1 MIPYFEQP
9 RLHLGPFTIHAF
21 GALVAT
27 GVLIGTEVLKW
38 RARKVDLDVLL
49 AVRFL
54 TWVLV
59 GGFIGAHL
67 VHCLV
72 YFPRETLANPLS
84 LLKVWDGLSSFGGF
98 LGAVVG
104 AASFIKK
111 GYLGDKVWSYL
122 DLVIYAF
129 PVGWVFG
136 RTGCFVAFDHPGS
149 PTDFFLGMQEG
160 PGRGAIHNLGLYE
173 AIYTVF
179 LVLAMFLLGRKA
191 RYPGFLLGMMCILY
205 APVRFSLDF
214 LRRVDVRYAGLTPG
228 QYGSIAL
235 LLVGLYILQRQSKRS
250 KGSVQSTQPAAPVPS
265 QALRG

>member
-9 RLHLGPFTIHAF
+9 RLHLGPLTIHAF

-27 GVLIGTEVLKW
+27 GVLLGTEVMKW
-38 RARKVDLDVLL
+38 RAKKLDLDVLL

-67 VHCLV
+67 VHCFV
-72 YFPRETLANPLS
+72 YFPEQTLRNPIS
-84 LLKVWDGLSSFGGF
+84 IVKIWDGLSSFGGF

-104 AASFIKK
+104 ATLFIKK
-111 GYLGDKVWSYL
+111 GYLGGQTWQYL

-160 PGRGAIHNLGLYE
+160 PGGRAIHNLGLYE

-179 LVLAMFLLGRKA
+179 MLALVVWLGRKPRFA
-191 RYPGFLLGMMCILY
+191 GFFVGVTCIIY
-205 APVRFSLDF
+205 APVRFALDF
-214 LRRVDVRYAGLTPG
+214 WRQVDVRYGGLTPG

-235 LLVGLYILQRQSKRS
+235 LLVGIYILSRQSKAATAR
-250 KGSVQSTQPAAPVPS
+250 VAPAARTVS
-265 QALRG
+265 AT

>member
-9 RLHLGPFTIHAF
+9 RLHLGPLTIHAF

-27 GVLIGTEVLKW
+27 GVLLGTELLKW
-38 RARKVDLDVLL
+38 RAKRLDLDVML

-67 VHCLV
+67 VHCFV
-72 YFPRETLANPLS
+72 YFPEQTLQNPLS
-84 LLKVWDGLSSFGGF
+84 IFKIWDGLSSFGGF

-104 AASFIKK
+104 AVWFIKR

-129 PVGWVFG
+129 PLGWLFG

-149 PTDFFLGMQEG
+149 RTDFFLGMNHPE
-160 PGRGAIHNLGLYE
+160 RGGVIHNLGLYE
-173 AIYTVF
+173 AVYTAF
-179 LVLAMFLLGRKA
+179 MLALVLWLGRKP
-191 RYPGFLLGMMCILY
+191 RFPGFFVGVLCIVY
-205 APVRFSLDF
+205 APVRFLLDF
-214 LRRVDVRYAGLTPG
+214 LRQVDVRYGGLTPG
-228 QYGSIAL
+228 QWGSIAL
-235 LLVGLYILQRQSKRS
+235 LFTGVYILVRKSKAARATTAS
-250 KGSVQSTQPAAPVPS
+250 PIAPAGARV
-265 QALRG
+265 ARG

>member
-9 RLHLGPFTIHAF
+9 RLHLGPLTIHAF

-27 GVLIGTEVLKW
+27 GVLLGTEVLKW
-38 RARKVDLDVLL
+38 RAKRLDLDVNL

-59 GGFIGAHL
+59 GGFLGAHL

-72 YFPRETLANPLS
+72 YFPKQTLANPIS
-84 LLKVWDGLSSFGGF
+84 LFKIWDGLSSFGGF

-104 AASFIKK
+104 ATWFIKK
-111 GYLGDKVWSYL
+111 GYLGAKTWSYL

-149 PTDFFLGMQEG
+149 PTNFFLGMQERHG
-160 PGRGAIHNLGLYE
+160 GGAIHNLGLYE

-179 LVLAMFLLGRKA
+179 LLAAMVWFGRKP
-191 RYPGFLLGMMCILY
+191 RFPGFFVGVMCILY
-205 APVRFSLDF
+205 APVRFMLDF
-214 LRRVDVRYAGLTPG
+214 LRQVDVRYGGLTPG
-228 QYGSIAL
+228 QYGSMAL
-235 LLVGLYILQRQSKRS
+235 LLVGVYILVRQSK
-250 KGSVQSTQPAAPVPS
+250 APQV
-265 QALRG
+265 AVATGKAKRA